1 MSYVSADAAISEP
14 SHNHAWRADDG
25 SIHATVR
32 LGTGAGVILYLDSAE
47 DARAIAAACTQ
58 AAEALDRL
66 ADGGQP

>member
-1 MSYVSADAAISEP
+1 
-14 SHNHAWRADDG
+14 
-25 SIHATVR
+25 
-32 LGTGAGVILYLDSAE
+32 LYLDSAK